1 MDKGL
6 MSSAKRI
13 IIITIAVVTEF
24 STGQVL
30 VTCHLISLRGVG
42 IIIPISQMRKWRSRE
57 EK

>member
-6 MSSAKRI
+6 MSSTKRI

>member
-1 MDKGL
+1 

-30 VTCHLISLRGVG
+30 VMCHLISLRGVG
-42 IIIPISQMRKWRSRE
+42 IIIPILQMRKWRSRE